1 MGFINIEDS
10 SQVKQIL
17 RLALLDINDLFGD
30 CKSDGVKLSVFIN
43 AILEDLDLF
52 MQGARKFDYIA
63 WDKKHKP
70 IKAKLVI
77 HNGDAKK
84 TRLLEILINGFME
97 GVKNDSIRIFKS

>member
-1 MGFINIEDS
+1 MKFINIEDS
-10 SQVKQIL
+10 TQIKQIL
-17 RLALLDINDLFGD
+17 RFALLDINDLFDD
-30 CKSDGVKLSVFIN
+30 CKFDGVKLSVFIN

-70 IKAKLVI
+70 IKAKLVLQ
-77 HNGDAKK
+77 NGDYKK

-97 GVKNDSIRIFKS
+97 GIKNEDK